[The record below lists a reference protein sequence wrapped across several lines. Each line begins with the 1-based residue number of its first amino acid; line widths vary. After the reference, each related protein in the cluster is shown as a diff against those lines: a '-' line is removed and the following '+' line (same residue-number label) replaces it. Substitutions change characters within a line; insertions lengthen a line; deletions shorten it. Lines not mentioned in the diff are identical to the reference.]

1 MIQEKEKQLVDRDKR
16 NEANLIKF
24 HCDLQQQSD
33 EKDKENKEL
42 KEMVARTYKDMSGG
56 QQAL

>member
-1 MIQEKEKQLVDRDKR
+1 
-16 NEANLIKF
+16 
-24 HCDLQQQSD
+24 LQQLAD

-56 QQAL
+56 HQAL